1 MIRSDCEAQ
10 VKGFSGARYKKFST
24 KNEALEFISAA
35 GDPYNKPTTSEHKI
49 SKKKAVAS
57 KAPKVNKS
65 KKAKYEVACS
75 YQNEFE
81 DSDDDLSFLE
91 SDDDIDKYDRI
102 KDQIK
107 RTVDKQIQFS
117 FSKLSNYL
125 K

>member
-1 MIRSDCEAQ
+1 MKI
-10 VKGFSGARYKKFST
+10 
-24 KNEALEFISAA
+24 L
-35 GDPYNKPTTSEHKI
+35 HKI